1 MAYTTNPYVGR
12 TRRDAVNDV
21 RFHKLSQSQAALK
34 YGVVRSTIWKW
45 VKRAPSH
52 NREFINTAPSRPR
65 SHPNQLPD
73 STITRIIELRMGL
86 RRCAPVLHAYLKQ
99 EGFSVSLSSVE
110 RTLRR
115 FKLTRKKKPAK
126 YYTPL
131 PRPVS
136 DCPGALVQVDTI
148 HYVRPNTTRFYI
160 YALIDVYSRLA
171 YAEYHPKLSQKTSL
185 QVIKRAR
192 ERFGFRFYMVQ
203 TDNGPEF
210 KDYLDI
216 ELRRNKIALRH
227 SRVRKPN
234 DNAHVER
241 FNRTLQEECFNGR
254 RPNEKTARKQLED
267 YIHYYNHARLHLGI
281 NLQTP
286 TSFVSK
292 VLT

>member
-21 RFHKLSQSQAALK
+21 RFHRLTQVQAALK

-45 VKRAPSH
+45 LQKAPVH
-52 NREFINTAPSRPR
+52 NREFINTLPSRPK
-65 SHPNQLPD
+65 SHPKKLPEA
-73 STITRIIELRMGL
+73 TITRIIELRTGL
-86 RRCAPVLHAYLKQ
+86 GRCAPVLHAHLKQ
-99 EGFSVSLSSVE
+99 EGFRVSLSSVE
-110 RTLRR
+110 RILRR
-115 FKLTRKKKPAK
+115 FDLTRKRKPAK

-136 DCPGALVQVDTI
+136 ATPGALVQVDTI
-148 HYVRPNTTRFYI
+148 HYVRSNTTRFYI

-171 YAEYHPKLSQKTSL
+171 YAEYHPKLSQRISL
-185 QVIKRAR
+185 GVIRNAQK
-192 ERFGFRFYMVQ
+192 RFGFKFFMIQ

-216 ELRRNKIALRH
+216 QLRRNKISLRH
-227 SRVRKPN
+227 SRVRTPN

-254 RPNEKTARKQLED
+254 RPNEKTARKLLEA
-267 YIHYYNHARLHLGI
+267 YLHYYNHARLHLGI

>member
-12 TRRDAVNDV
+12 TRRDAVNEV
-21 RFHKLSQSQAALK
+21 RFHGLTMAQVALK
-34 YGVVRSTIWKW
+34 YGVARSTIWKW

-52 NREFINTAPSRPR
+52 NREFINTLPSRPK
-65 SHPNQLPD
+65 SHPNQLPEA
-73 STITRIIELRMGL
+73 TITRIIELRTGL
-86 RRCAPVLHAYLKQ
+86 RRCAPVLHAHLKQ

-115 FKLTRKKKPAK
+115 FALTRKRKPAK

-148 HYVRPNTTRFYI
+148 HYVRANTTRFYI

-171 YAEYHPKLSQKTSL
+171 YAEYHPKLSQRTSL
-185 QVIKRAR
+185 KVIKKAQ
-192 ERFGFRFYMVQ
+192 ERFGFRFFMIQ

-210 KDYLDI
+210 RDFLDS
-216 ELRRNKIALRH
+216 ELKRNQISLRH
-227 SRVRKPN
+227 SRVRTPN

-241 FNRTLQEECFNGR
+241 FNRTLQEECFQGR
-254 RPNEKTARKQLED
+254 RPNERTANRQLET
-267 YIHYYNHARLHLGI
+267 YLHYYNHARLHLGI
-281 NLQTP
+281 GLQTP